1 MKTRVR
7 KSGLLRCAVAV
18 LGIAGLICGGIFAL
32 NMSQAR
38 AEEERENFYALQ
50 YQLADDGNVTR
61 TLNKYTLCLES
72 DSCELGIF
80 SQRIWATEQLSSD
93 SISGNVSEGVLTLT
107 DTLPENYAVPT
118 GLQTDTQL
126 VTDSEDLSVVAQFG
140 ASDSELV
147 LSFTNYKNVTADYY
161 VRLEES
167 TTQPTFTVSYLV
179 KHPDMIEVADVPVS
193 SEHQANEIVTVAAA
207 PSGTAFGETLQFVGW
222 SSEDVEIDGS
232 SFVMPEK
239 DLVLTGYFVGADD
252 VTVQRRYPNEIPEDC
267 RDETTFVVEKYTPID
282 RAFSEKGSVCRS
294 HTFDGWTPQAVED
307 LYDADFIYPDSQ
319 NQGIQANF
327 TAKPSYIVKYAVVE
341 SDGLDDPE
349 GVDLPSDSEKYYPGE
364 EMPLAEALQA
374 GNFIFD
380 GWYADSALTEKIGA
394 ALTVPEIAEDTIATV
409 YGTWKRDTGNVNPS
423 VKVEKTSAG
432 DSYLWTDEV
441 SLKITVT
448 NPEEFAIKD
457 IALLPKLST
466 QIGDA
471 DPVDYP
477 SDEQL
482 ENLNFAELPDGVSY
496 NSETGALQIAELA
509 AGESVEIPASFYV
522 NRDLTANYELSA
534 RITDASGEES
544 AHKFY
549 ALENPVNS
557 TENANFNVNSS
568 KDMPETIVAISST
581 KDSSGNS
588 TPQSILPKIA
598 LTLISAVLAIPC
610 IIIASRKRIRIGFR
624 FAALGAIVLLLS
636 FATVN
641 LLCQTEVS
649 YAAQQTTQSQ
659 QNLLD

>member
-50 YQLADDGNVTR
+50 YQLADDGSVAR

-80 SQRIWATEQLSSD
+80 NQRIWATEQLSSG

-118 GLQTDTQL
+118 SLQADTQL

-140 ASDSELV
+140 ASDSEIV
-147 LSFTNYKNVTADYY
+147 LSFTNYENVTADYY

-167 TTQPTFTVSYLV
+167 TVQPSFTVSYLV
-179 KHPDMIEVADVPVS
+179 KHPDMIEVVNVPEN

-267 RDETTFVVEKYTPID
+267 RDETAFVVKKYTPID

-307 LYDADFIYPDSQ
+307 LYDANYIYPDSQ

-327 TAKPSYIVKYAVVE
+327 TAKPSYVVKYAVVE

-349 GVDLPSDSEKYYPGE
+349 GIDLPSDSEKYYPGE
-364 EMPLAEALQA
+364 EMSLAEALQA

-380 GWYADSALTEKIGA
+380 GWYADSALTEKIEA
-394 ALTVPEIAEDTIATV
+394 TLTVPEITEDTIATV
-409 YGTWKRDTGNVNPS
+409 YGTWKRDTGKVNPS
-423 VKVEKTSAG
+423 VVVEKTSAD

-457 IALLPKLST
+457 ITLLPKLST

-471 DPVDYP
+471 DAVDYP
-477 SDEQL
+477 LDEQL
-482 ENLNFAELPDGVSY
+482 ENLNFAELPNGVSY

-522 NRDLTANYELSA
+522 NRDLTASYELSA
-534 RITDASGEES
+534 QITAASGEES

-549 ALENPVNS
+549 TLENPVDS

-598 LTLISAVLAIPC
+598 LTLISAVLVIPC